1 MKKKITYI
9 FILLASFM
17 IKTSAQEINFNDFL
31 KDAIN
36 NSPKLQTS
44 ILDTK
49 ITKHGIKEAKAA
61 YYPTINGFATTER
74 YNDLTNGTAQ
84 ITAVGNEILLNR
96 NYYQDMAALG
106 ASYNIFDFGA
116 RKKQLDISRLDD
128 KQKELI
134 LKKDTKDLKLDI
146 TDIYGEALN
155 LYKIKKI
162 KQEALE
168 LNNKL
173 ILINKRLQ
181 KSGHISQIEVVESE
195 IAASETKSELDE
207 ITNNL
212 CEKLLKISFY
222 TKQDYDINNVF
233 LKDFPKE
240 ILKDKTNNEIEI
252 NENGIIKL
260 SIEET
265 SFDFEN
271 STEAKIYDLE
281 IAKKQKEVQ
290 IQKKVN
296 FPKIRF
302 DTRYNLYGSDPDNL
316 IKGINDISQRSFS
329 LRLSASF
336 TLFDGFKNI
345 NTIHKKNLEI
355 EKLKIEKEKELK
367 ELKNKYKKIELD
379 YKNSI
384 IQTQNNERTLLLIN
398 KNLDMLK
405 KLNAKGLA
413 AQSEC
418 IKKQLELLKK
428 KEALEEKQIKNF
440 IALYKMQIYNE
451 NNEKL

>member
-49 ITKHGIKEAKAA
+49 ITKHSIKEAKAA

-155 LYKIKKI
+155 L
-162 KQEALE
+162 
-168 LNNKL
+168 
-173 ILINKRLQ
+173 
-181 KSGHISQIEVVESE
+181 
-195 IAASETKSELDE
+195 
-207 ITNNL
+207 
-212 CEKLLKISFY
+212 
-222 TKQDYDINNVF
+222 
-233 LKDFPKE
+233 
-240 ILKDKTNNEIEI
+240 
-252 NENGIIKL
+252 
-260 SIEET
+260 
-265 SFDFEN
+265 
-271 STEAKIYDLE
+271 
-281 IAKKQKEVQ
+281 
-290 IQKKVN
+290 
-296 FPKIRF
+296 
-302 DTRYNLYGSDPDNL
+302 
-316 IKGINDISQRSFS
+316 
-329 LRLSASF
+329 
-336 TLFDGFKNI
+336 
-345 NTIHKKNLEI
+345 
-355 EKLKIEKEKELK
+355 
-367 ELKNKYKKIELD
+367 
-379 YKNSI
+379 
-384 IQTQNNERTLLLIN
+384 
-398 KNLDMLK
+398 
-405 KLNAKGLA
+405 
-413 AQSEC
+413 
-418 IKKQLELLKK
+418 
-428 KEALEEKQIKNF
+428 
-440 IALYKMQIYNE
+440 
-451 NNEKL
+451 